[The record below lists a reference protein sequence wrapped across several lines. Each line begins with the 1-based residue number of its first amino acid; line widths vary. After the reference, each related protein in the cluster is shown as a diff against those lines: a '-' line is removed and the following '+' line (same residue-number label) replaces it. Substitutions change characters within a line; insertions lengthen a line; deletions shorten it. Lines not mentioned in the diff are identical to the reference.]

1 MRDLPDSK
9 PAPPVGLP
17 NKTHPNECIIHDPC
31 APPTLGDYLTQRIIG
46 NGHTHEEV
54 ATELDTIPLKV
65 RWWANDSYAPEP
77 EDFSGLMR
85 YLGVDLNV
93 LKGLILR
100 SQMRHTQ
107 RRLRG
112 LLT

>member
-54 ATELDTIPLKV
+54 ATELDTIAGGPTI
-65 RWWANDSYAPEP
+65 A
-77 EDFSGLMR
+77 M
-85 YLGVDLNV
+85 
-93 LKGLILR
+93 LR
-100 SQMRHTQ
+100 NPRISAASCAISAWISTY
-107 RRLRG
+107 
-112 LLT
+112 